1 MIPIIIGAAAA
12 LAAAVYGGK
21 KYYDY
26 AEEEKEKAE
35 AEEKRN
41 QAQEK
46 ADKAR
51 HHQEAVNK
59 ANLFIKSFESQWDEK
74 LSDLVVIDSN
84 IWMNYDYDDLFNSL
98 ESYLSKSN
106 NVIKIPQVQFDE
118 IVNLKNLP
126 YSNFKSKLA
135 RCALSRIERLQN
147 SNVIKIIPLGFDA
160 EKDAY
165 ADPEI
170 IKLLIKATDEYDNLL
185 LITDDRELRIRANQL
200 VSDANQNTQFKSIE
214 GLAVQA
220 EFKEYNDNIKFVSI

>member
-1 MIPIIIGAAAA
+1 MIPVLFGAVA
-12 LAAAVYGGK
+12 LVAAVYGGK

-26 AEEEKEKAE
+26 SEEEKEKAE
-35 AEEKRN
+35 AEEKLR
-41 QAQEK
+41 QAREK
-46 ADKAR
+46 ADAAR
-51 HHQEAVNK
+51 HHQEEVSEAK
-59 ANLFIKSFESQWDEK
+59 LFIKSFESEWSEK
-74 LSDLVVIDSN
+74 LCNLVVIDSN

-98 ESYLSKSN
+98 ELYLSKSN
-106 NVIKIPQVQFDE
+106 HVIKIPQVQFDE

-126 YSNFKSKLA
+126 YGNVKSKLA

-170 IKLLIKATDEYDNLL
+170 IKLLIEATDEYKNLA

-200 VSDANQNTQFKSIE
+200 VSDSNQNIQFQSID
-214 GLAVQA
+214 GLAVQT
-220 EFKEYNDNIKFVSI
+220 EFKKYNDKVKFVS

>member
-1 MIPIIIGAAAA
+1 MIPIIIGAAA
-12 LAAAVYGGK
+12 LVAAAYGGK

-26 AEEEKEKAE
+26 TEEEKEKAE
-35 AEEKRN
+35 AEDVRK

-46 ADKAR
+46 ADEAR
-51 HHQEAVNK
+51 RHQEALSR
-59 ANLFIKSFESQWDEK
+59 ANLFIKSFESQWDER

-126 YSNFKSKLA
+126 YGNVKSKLA

-147 SNVIKIIPLGFDA
+147 SNAIKIIPLGFDA
-160 EKDAY
+160 EKEAY

-170 IKLLIKATDEYDNLL
+170 IKLLIKATDEYNNLL

-200 VSDANQNTQFKSIE
+200 VSDANQNTQFKSID
-214 GLAVQA
+214 GLAVQK
-220 EFKEYNDNIKFVSI
+220 EFKEYNDKVKFVS